1 MRMQAS
7 VISRFFFSCGIKN
20 IVLGFMSTTKV
31 SLTEQNIKK
40 KESCVEDVNSGQQRE
55 SAGNFAKSCNA

>member
-7 VISRFFFSCGIKN
+7 VISRFFSSCGIKN

-31 SLTEQNIKK
+31 SLTEQNTK

-55 SAGNFAKSCNA
+55 SAGNFAKSCHA

>member
-1 MRMQAS
+1 
-7 VISRFFFSCGIKN
+7 
-20 IVLGFMSTTKV
+20 MSTTKV
-31 SLTEQNIKK
+31 SLTEQNTK

>member
-7 VISRFFFSCGIKN
+7 VISRFFSSCGIKN

-31 SLTEQNIKK
+31 SLTEQNTK